1 MSEAET
7 MRLAVGDEVRVHFHP
22 PGSWKSFSEGVIR
35 RVDVTTPAGRFFV
48 LEVRNEILL
57 DQPHRVRR
65 DFHDYVPYE
74 CRNDFPGRIEVLTIA
89 DQNAEKEPAS
99 APILLVAPDAPAQEV
114 DEQPLGELVLHSELE
129 AEETPEA
136 EIVSE
141 PPQVD
146 VELQPVRRQRGLF
159 SALFGRRG

>member
-1 MSEAET
+1 
-7 MRLAVGDEVRVHFHP
+7 
-22 PGSWKSFSEGVIR
+22 
-35 RVDVTTPAGRFFV
+35 V